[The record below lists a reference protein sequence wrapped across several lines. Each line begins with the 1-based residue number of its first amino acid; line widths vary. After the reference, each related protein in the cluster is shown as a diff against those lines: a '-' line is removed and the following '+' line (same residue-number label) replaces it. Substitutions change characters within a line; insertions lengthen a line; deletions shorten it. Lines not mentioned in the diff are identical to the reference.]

1 MFWRLVWNS
10 VKAGRGRMTVALV
23 AIVSGAAVTSALLNL
38 QLDAQRKL
46 TREFR
51 ALGANLVVTPAPLP
65 GAAEKEAVV
74 FSETEIDKLTAAR
87 TARVAAEAPYL
98 YVIARAGESGSLI
111 LAGTWL
117 DEVRRLAPWWKVEGE
132 WVASRED
139 TTRFLVG
146 RRVAQQFLLKPGMP
160 FTLHHSEQQVRLQVA
175 GIVTTGGAED
185 SQVFVNLPVAQQLA
199 ALPGKVQ
206 LAQISVTGSADEVQ
220 QYAALL
226 GAALPGLQVRP
237 IRQIAQ
243 AEGKLLERLHLLLLS
258 TVALVLVLTSLCVLA
273 AMATRAMERRT
284 VVGLMKALGGPMPLV
299 VRLFLAEVGLLGA
312 GGGALGGLLGML
324 ISAWIG
330 QRVFGTAISPR
341 IEVFPLTV
349 ALMVGVTLLG
359 ALPLRLLGGVRP
371 AVVLRGE

>member
-65 GAAEKEAVV
+65 GAAENEAVV
-74 FSETEIDKLTAAR
+74 FSESEIDKLTAAR

-98 YVIARAGESGSLI
+98 YVIARAGEGGSLI

-117 DEVRRLAPWWKVEGE
+117 DEARRLAPWWKVEGE
-132 WVASRED
+132 WVALRED
-139 TTRFLVG
+139 TTRCLVG

-160 FTLHHSEQQVRLQVA
+160 FTLHHGEQQVRLEVA

-185 SQVFVNLPVAQQLA
+185 SQVFVNLAVAQQLA

-206 LAQISVTGSADEVQ
+206 LAQISVTGSAEEVQ
-220 QYAALL
+220 QYASLL

-243 AEGKLLERLHLLLLS
+243 AEGQLLERLHLLLLS
-258 TVALVLVLTSLCVLA
+258 TVVLVLVLTSLCVLA

-324 ISAWIG
+324 LSAWIG

-341 IEVFPLTV
+341 LEVFPLTV

>member
-220 QYAALL
+220 QYAARL

-243 AEGKLLERLHLLLLS
+243 AEGQLLERLHLLLLS

-299 VRLFLAEVGLLGA
+299 VRLFLAEVGILGA